1 MDRQAFRNRMQQLKQ
16 YREQNP
22 GKTYLDWK
30 NSLPSNLQDESNYNL
45 RRAYE
50 LGYEPEWNED
60 DKSYHLPT
68 RDSETG
74 EILKKPWHPTFL
86 IGLQEDAKLGYYP
99 QIKNGT
105 MYTTT
110 WEGNENPIYKYADG
124 GEVPPTDHPV
134 YKPQIIEPIERRFP
148 TEGGKKWSEL
158 TPKQRLNISIGRNA
172 NGRPIE
178 EGLEIV
184 SPEFDIVSGIRGI
197 TNTIRNV
204 STVYKNKRVV
214 DTFNKAFQG
223 NRSLNTPFVDN
234 KTIIYN
240 PTNPSNTGV
249 NFSKAQS
256 NYDLMNRLDEFADRY
271 GYPKANRSTILSNR
285 RTNAQIRNTIA
296 RHNTYLRGVDPNG
309 FEPNDILNV
318 KRILGDNITQEDFMK
333 YAATHKRTPDQGIW
347 ITPGENAFIY
357 GGRGKTAYVRR
368 PYKLG
373 KDRNK
378 WFDQGNFEIQPG
390 SKGEISAPWY
400 SSQYG
405 IGHQESELIS
415 NTDLNFAGWANP
427 NKFKNKVSLNDKVIN
442 KFNVGGQIDSNE
454 IPPNNK
460 PIIPEQPQL
469 YKGKLYKD
477 RYGRKYTEDQL
488 ADYYDNSSD
497 EIDRFTG
504 KPFIRG
510 LKPMVDLEDAANVTP
525 IGDAI
530 SIYDTYEALRNKDWG
545 NAGLAA
551 LGLVPFMPRF
561 WGSCC

>member
-1 MDRQAFRNRMQQLKQ
+1 
-16 YREQNP
+16 
-22 GKTYLDWK
+22 
-30 NSLPSNLQDESNYNL
+30 
-45 RRAYE
+45 
-50 LGYEPEWNED
+50 
-60 DKSYHLPT
+60 
-68 RDSETG
+68 
-74 EILKKPWHPTFL
+74 
-86 IGLQEDAKLGYYP
+86 
-99 QIKNGT
+99 

-561 WGSCC
+561 GGVAVKSSKKISKPKSTYIPKVDPNYSRKRIEVN